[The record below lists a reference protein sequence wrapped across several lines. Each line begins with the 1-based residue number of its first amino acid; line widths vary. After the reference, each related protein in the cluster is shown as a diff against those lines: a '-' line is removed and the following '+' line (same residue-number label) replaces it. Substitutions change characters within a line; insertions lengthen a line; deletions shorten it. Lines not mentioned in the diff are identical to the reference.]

1 MTQNQPQ
8 PHEQLSKLTNRQ
20 YRAIECLLMS
30 PTITDAANKAEVSR
44 ATLYR
49 WLKTPA
55 FRAVYNRRHAE
66 ALLFFKENTREL
78 FFEVLDDLQ
87 AQLHSPDPRMRMQ
100 ADETIMKYRFA
111 VAVPPDH
118 EG

>member
-1 MTQNQPQ
+1 MTQDQSQ
-8 PHEQLSKLTNRQ
+8 PHEQQSKLTNRQ

-30 PTITDAANKAEVSR
+30 PTVADAANKAEVSR

-66 ALLFFKENTREL
+66 ALLFFKANTREL
-78 FFEVLDDLQ
+78 FFEVLDDLRS
-87 AQLHSPDPRMRMQ
+87 QLRSPDPRMRMQ
-100 ADETIMKYRFA
+100 ANETIMKYRYA
-111 VAVPPDH
+111 VMPDQ
-118 EG
+118 ES